1 MHWVLSLK
9 KTQHWHW
16 RKKIKWKW
24 KYLNISVFA
33 TKAHISSEGTTY
45 LKKFQN
51 QTKKVYMQKFYF
63 ICVLICIWY
72 MRMHWKSYRSSLFI
86 VLISKFIPVFII
98 ILREIWTKIY
108 KYCSTWNT
116 YLSIKSVSSNHFFC
130 VQHKILISNKSLYFI
145 VPAFQDAFVPW

>member
-1 MHWVLSLK
+1 MKISKYFCFCNEGPHIIGRNNVLENFSK
-9 KTQHWHW
+9 P
-16 RKKIKWKW
+16 
-24 KYLNISVFA
+24 
-33 TKAHISSEGTTY
+33 
-45 LKKFQN
+45 N
-51 QTKKVYMQKFYF
+51 QKGFYAEMLSYCGCF
-63 ICVLICIWY
+63 EYYSKRVNLICIWY

-108 KYCSTWNT
+108 KCCSTWNT

-130 VQHKILISNKSLYFI
+130 VQHKLLISNKSLYFI